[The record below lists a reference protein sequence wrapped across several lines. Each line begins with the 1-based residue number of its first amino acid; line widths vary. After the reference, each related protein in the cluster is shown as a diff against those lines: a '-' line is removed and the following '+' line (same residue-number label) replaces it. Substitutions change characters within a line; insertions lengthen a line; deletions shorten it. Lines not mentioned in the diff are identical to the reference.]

1 MSQNEAEQGDNFQQR
16 EQDLREREL
25 ALRVRE
31 LEAELQDQKRTES
44 ATTSEPIVLPVQR
57 SGNLTSREFWKWL
70 KISGFFLFG
79 LFSVILVIQYSV
91 LIVFLLVAS
100 GLSWVAYHLFW
111 KKPLP

>member
-1 MSQNEAEQGDNFQQR
+1 MQQNGTKDDFQKR

-31 LEAELQDQKRTES
+31 LEAELQEQQQTE
-44 ATTSEPIVLPVQR
+44 AAKTVQPIIVSVQQ
-57 SGNLTSREFWKWL
+57 SRGISPRELWKWL

-79 LFSVILVIQYSV
+79 LFSVILVINYSV

-100 GLSWVAYHLFW
+100 GLGWMAYHLFW
-111 KKPLP
+111 KKP